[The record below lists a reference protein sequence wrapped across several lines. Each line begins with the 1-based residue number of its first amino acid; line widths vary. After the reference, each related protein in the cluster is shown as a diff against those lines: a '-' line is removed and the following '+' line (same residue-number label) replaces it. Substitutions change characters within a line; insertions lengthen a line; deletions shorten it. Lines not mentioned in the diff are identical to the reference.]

1 MFKQSNIDEKSG
13 LELELAKYFMRWVT
27 KHDPSRIRKLDID
40 KRRRRPDFAFYY
52 VSGQRYTLE
61 IERWLTPEVR
71 QLQAQ
76 AEENVAKPLENR
88 LIGTFVLDIPLSKFK
103 DGQIPHKEASRIVS
117 EIQQIVHSGMERKTY
132 VLDNGLLML
141 KVSDDGKRLSI
152 MVTEPEL
159 PVYLDETNQEV
170 IILRGKLEEIVFK
183 AHEKFRW
190 YRGTR
195 VLLIDISQ
203 CGLDIDYHGGISKEG
218 PGIVCK
224 WLEELLKSSARID
237 YVCLGQMRLW
247 KGASGDRI
255 LTGHKYV
262 DKPVPNYREVWHRLG
277 LPSILSSF
285 IESGSNLR

>member
-13 LELELAKYFMRWVT
+13 LELELAKHFMRRIT
-27 KHDPSRIRKLDID
+27 RHQPSRIRKLDID
-40 KRRRRPDFAFYY
+40 KQRRRPDFAFYY

-61 IERWLTPEVR
+61 IERWLTPELR
-71 QLQAQ
+71 RLQAQ
-76 AEENVAKPLENR
+76 AEESVAKPLENR
-88 LIGTFVLDIPLSKFK
+88 LIGTFILDIPFSKFK
-103 DGQIPHKEASRIVS
+103 DGQIPQKEAGRIVS
-117 EIQQIVHSGMERKTY
+117 EIQQIVHSGVEGKTY
-132 VLDNGLLML
+132 VLDKELSIS

-159 PVYLDETNQEV
+159 PIYLDENNQQV
-170 IILRGKLEEIVFK
+170 IVLREKLKEIVLK
-183 AHEKFRW
+183 AHEKFRC

-224 WLEELLKSSARID
+224 WLEELLKPSARID
-237 YVCLGQMRLW
+237 YVCLGQMCLW
-247 KGASGDRI
+247 KAANRDRI

-262 DKPVPNYREVWHRLG
+262 DKPLPKYQDVWRGRG
-277 LPSILSSF
+277 LPRILSSF
-285 IESGSNLR
+285 MDSGSNSG